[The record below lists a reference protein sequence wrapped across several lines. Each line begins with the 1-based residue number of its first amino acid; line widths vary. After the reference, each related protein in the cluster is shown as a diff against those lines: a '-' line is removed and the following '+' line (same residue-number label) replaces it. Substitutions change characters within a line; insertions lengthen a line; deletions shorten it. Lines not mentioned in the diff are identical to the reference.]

1 MSCVDGHLCPPPAS
15 DSPFS
20 SQLLRVQ
27 PHQGL
32 HISNAMSK
40 TFIFCAQG
48 ILLITILGPSVLSQ
62 MTGFLLPVRLRSI
75 PVRIYTSRL
84 YPSIDGHRSLHMW
97 AVTHNPEVGK
107 EGKERGSQTHQS
119 HLCLWVLFHTPTS
132 QTQV

>member
-32 HISNAMSK
+32 HNNNAMSK

-62 MTGFLLPVRLRSI
+62 MTGFLLPVRLH
-75 PVRIYTSRL
+75 TSCP
-84 YPSIDGHRSLHMW
+84 YPSIDGYRSLHMW

-107 EGKERGSQTHQS
+107 EGKERGSQTYQS